1 MSSIGSGTLV
11 PPISVCGAEAPLPQN
26 SKMDEWREYKL
37 SDITSILGDGLHGT
51 PKYDE
56 NGDYFFIN
64 GNNLSNGKIVIKNDT
79 KRASQSE
86 YEKYKKDLNDRTILV
101 SINGTLGNIALYNGE
116 KCILGKS
123 ACYFNVNSDVDTLF
137 VKYVVTNRDFQE
149 YIRNFATGTT
159 IPNVSLKTM
168 REYNFTLPPLE
179 EQKAI
184 AEVLSSLDD
193 KIDLLHRQNKTLE
206 ELAQTLFRQW
216 FIEGEET
223 ISYLFAELVD
233 SISVKHS
240 FNTDKVIFLNTSDVY
255 DGKVLHNNYSIV
267 SGLPGQAKKSIKKGD
282 ILFTEIR
289 PANKRFAFI
298 DFEAD
303 DYVVSTKLMVLRSKN
318 VLDTS
323 IVYLFLKQ
331 QDTLNYLQM
340 LAESRSGTFPQ
351 ITFDHLKT
359 VEIFVPKDRDIL
371 ESTTN
376 IFKDLITKT
385 FSNHATIKT
394 LENMRDTLL
403 PKLMSG
409 EVRVNY

>member
-1 MSSIGSGTLV
+1 MSSWREFKLGDVVDYLARGVSPKYSESYGTIVINQKCIRDGKINYEFIKINDFSKKISDEKFLKQYDTLV
-11 PPISVCGAEAPLPQN
+11 N
-26 SKMDEWREYKL
+26 S
-37 SDITSILGDGLHGT
+37 TG
-51 PKYDE
+51 
-56 NGDYFFIN
+56 
-64 GNNLSNGKIVIKNDT
+64 V
-79 KRASQSE
+79 
-86 YEKYKKDLNDRTILV
+86 
-101 SINGTLGNIALYNGE
+101 GTLGRVGLYDLENTICTADSHVMIVRASKDIDKKWFFYNLFSRQDEIELLGE
-116 KCILGKS
+116 GS
-123 ACYFNVNSDVDTLF
+123 
-137 VKYVVTNRDFQE
+137 
-149 YIRNFATGTT
+149 TGQTELSRLRLADLD
-159 IPNVSLKTM
+159 ISL
-168 REYNFTLPPLE
+168 PLLK

-223 ISYLFAELVD
+223 ISYLFEELVD

-359 VEIFVPKDRDIL
+359 VEIFVPKDKDIL

-376 IFKDLITKT
+376 IFKDIVTKT

-403 PKLMSG
+403 PKLLSG
-409 EVRVNY
+409 EVRVNQER

>member
-1 MSSIGSGTLV
+1 MG
-11 PPISVCGAEAPLPQN
+11 
-26 SKMDEWREYKL
+26 EWRECKL
-37 SDITSILGDGLHGT
+37 GEVVEYIARGIS
-51 PKYDE
+51 PKYSESD
-56 NGDYFFIN
+56 GTIVIN
-64 GNNLSNGKIVIKNDT
+64 QKCIRDGKINYEFTKVNDFS
-79 KRASQSE
+79 KKISD
-86 YEKYKKDLNDRTILV
+86 EKFLKQYDTLV
-101 SINGTLGNIALYNGE
+101 NSTGVGTLGRVGLYDLENDACTADSHVMIARAS
-116 KCILGKS
+116 K
-123 ACYFNVNSDVDTLF
+123 DVDKKWFFYNLF
-137 VKYVVTNRDFQE
+137 ARQDE
-149 YIRNFATGTT
+149 IELLGEGSTGQTELARLRLAELD
-159 IPNVSLKTM
+159 I
-168 REYNFTLPPLE
+168 YLPPLK

-223 ISYLFAELVD
+223 TSYLFEELVD
-233 SISVKHS
+233 SISIKHN
-240 FNTDKVIFLNTSDVY
+240 FNNDKVIFLNTSDVY
-255 DGKVLHNNYSIV
+255 DGKVLHNNYSSV
-267 SGLPGQAKKSIKKGD
+267 SGLPGQAKKSIQKGD

-359 VEIFVPKDRDIL
+359 VEIFVPKDKDIL

-376 IFKDLITKT
+376 IFKDIVTKT
-385 FSNHATIKT
+385 FRNHASIKT
-394 LENMRDTLL
+394 LKNLRDTLL

-409 EVRVNY
+409 EVRVKLRVK

>member
-11 PPISVCGAEAPLPQN
+11 S
-26 SKMDEWREYKL
+26 DREWRECKLGEVAKL
-37 SDITSILGDGLHGT
+37 SKKSWKVGDEPMSYIGLEHIEEA
-51 PKYDE
+51 KLRL
-56 NGDYFFIN
+56 NGI
-64 GNNLSNGKIVIKNDT
+64 
-79 KRASQSE
+79 
-86 YEKYKKDLNDRTILV
+86 
-101 SINGTLGNIALYNGE
+101 
-116 KCILGKS
+116 GKS
-123 ACYFNVNSDVDTLF
+123 EDVASNKFHFQAGDTLF
-137 VKYVVTNRDFQE
+137 GKLRPYFRKVVKPNFDGICSTDIWVINPQKGIDKDFLFYFFTNQE
-149 YIRNFATGTT
+149 LVDISYSSSSGTRMPRADWNFLSQTVWN
-159 IPNVSLKTM
+159 IS
-168 REYNFTLPPLE
+168 PLE

-216 FIEGEET
+216 FVEGEET
-223 ISYLFAELVD
+223 ISYLFEELVD

-240 FNTDKVIFLNTSDVY
+240 FNNDKVIFLNTSDVY
-255 DGKVLHNNYSIV
+255 DGKVLHDNCSTV

-318 VLDTS
+318 VLDTA

-359 VEIFVPKDRDIL
+359 VEIFVPKDKDIL

-376 IFKDLITKT
+376 IFKDIVTKT
-385 FSNHATIKT
+385 FRNHAAIKT
-394 LENMRDTLL
+394 LKNLRDTLL

-409 EVRVNY
+409 EVRVIL